1 MTVPDSGLLRGLA
14 DLLVVFSLALL
25 VVRPA
30 LWSIGLLAAQAVVVA
45 VMAVVV
51 AAGAGGWVA
60 AGVILLTKVVG
71 IPLVLLWVARRTGSE
86 NAVDWS
92 SPWAWLVGAGIVL
105 VVRLALPTF
114 TAGLNPQHAVL
125 LGTAVL
131 VLLLG
136 LAGMVSGRLLL
147 AQAVHLVV
155 IENGLYCAGLALTGG
170 LPAALE
176 LGTAVDLLLVIFVL
190 AWLSHH
196 VHRLQLPLHVDEL
209 RRLRG

>member
-1 MTVPDSGLLRGLA
+1 LTEPGVLRGLA

-30 LWSIGLLAAQAVVVA
+30 LWSIGLLAAQAAVLAALTFVA
-45 VMAVVV
+45 VP
-51 AAGAGGWVA
+51 GAEAWVG
-60 AGVILLTKVVG
+60 AGVIVATKVVA
-71 IPLVLLWVARRTGSE
+71 IPLVLRFVARRTGSE
-86 NAVDWS
+86 NAVDWP
-92 SPWAWLVGAGIVL
+92 SPWSWLAGAGIVL
-105 VVRLALPTF
+105 LVRLASPAF
-114 TAGLNPQHAVL
+114 TAGLNPEHAAL
-125 LGTAVL
+125 LGTSLL

-176 LGTAVDLLLVIFVL
+176 LGTAVDLLLVVFVL
-190 AWLSHH
+190 SWLSRH

-209 RRLRG
+209 RRLKG

>member
-1 MTVPDSGLLRGLA
+1 MRVPDAGVLRALA
-14 DLLVVFSLALL
+14 DLLVVCSLALL

-30 LWSIGLLAAQAVVVA
+30 LWNIGILATQAMVVAALAVVVSPS
-45 VMAVVV
+45 
-51 AAGAGGWVA
+51 AGGWIA
-60 AGVILLTKVVG
+60 ATVILLAKG
-71 IPLVLLWVARRTGSE
+71 IAIPLVLLWAARRTGSE
-86 NAVDWS
+86 NAVDWA
-92 SPWAWLVGAGIVL
+92 SPWAWLVGAGVVL
-105 VVRLALPTF
+105 VVRLALPAF
-114 TAGLNPQHAVL
+114 TIGLNPQHAVL

-170 LPAALE
+170 LPAALD

-190 AWLSHH
+190 AWLSRH
-196 VHRLQLPLHVDEL
+196 VHLLRLPLHVDEL

>member
-1 MTVPDSGLLRGLA
+1 MTLAETDALRVLA

-30 LWSIGLLAAQAVVVA
+30 LWSIGLLAAQSAVVA
-45 VMAVVV
+45 VMALV
-51 AAGAGGWVA
+51 ASPGTGGWVA
-60 AGVILLTKVVG
+60 ASVILATKFVG

-86 NAVDWS
+86 NAVDWA

-105 VVRLALPTF
+105 VVRLALPTY
-114 TAGLNPQHAVL
+114 TVGLNPSHAVL
-125 LGTAVL
+125 LSTAVL

-170 LPAALE
+170 LPAALDM
-176 LGTAVDLLLVIFVL
+176 GTAVDLLLAVFVL

-196 VHRLQLPLHVDEL
+196 VHRLHLPLHVDEL
-209 RRLRG
+209 RQLRG